1 MQKYFVMEK
10 RVNQCIDRSVLKG
23 LYFFRTDAIT
33 SGRPVQINRVID
45 FVQYSFLCEKG
56 VDNLSTEERHLLR
69 QVLSDNEE
77 AFLKE
82 GSYLVDTPTNYWEFN
97 VDSENR
103 LVGKSYFKDTVDG
116 MEYALFFEDG
126 IAVKGELTINNVI
139 VSNFHYTNE
148 ILCLRYFSE
157 NDILDSQ
164 TEIFVNL
171 LNQENIICTS
181 FYKNGRVMRVENSID
196 QSISTYYESG
206 NLESVQNLNEQWSKF
221 YDEEGLICSEMYSE
235 NDVKTIITYCDGVIT
250 KKIEVS
256 EEENKNYYFKN
267 GVLSS
272 FEVCNNATN
281 EVVSYRSE
289 DILVRNDLVEQ
300 EFV

>member
-1 MQKYFVMEK
+1 MEK
-10 RVNQCIDRSVLKG
+10 RVNQCIDRGVLKG

-97 VDSENR
+97 VDSKNR
-103 LVGKSYFKDTVDG
+103 LVGKSYFKDTVGG

-171 LNQENIICTS
+171 LNQENIICKS

>member
-1 MQKYFVMEK
+1 MEK

>member
-97 VDSENR
+97 VDSKNR

-126 IAVKGELTINNVI
+126 IAVRGELTINNVI